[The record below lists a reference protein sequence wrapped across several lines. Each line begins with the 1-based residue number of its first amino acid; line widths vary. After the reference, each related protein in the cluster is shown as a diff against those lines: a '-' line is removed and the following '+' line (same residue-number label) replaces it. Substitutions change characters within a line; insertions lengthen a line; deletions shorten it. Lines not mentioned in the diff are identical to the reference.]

1 MPRSTWSEGSMAV
14 ASYENT
20 QLDHMCK
27 KCGEALCTSAV
38 QPSMQSVK
46 PGNPELL
53 VKEYGAFHILFSQ

>member
-1 MPRSTWSEGSMAV
+1 MAV